1 MRKTIYSEEHKH
13 LVQQLKKARE
23 HAKFK
28 QEDVAKILDVDQSF
42 ISRLEA
48 GQYRIDVI
56 QLKEFA
62 RIYKKS
68 LNFFIK

>member
-1 MRKTIYSEEHKH
+1 MRKTIYSEEHKY

-23 HAKFK
+23 QARLK

-48 GQYRIDVI
+48 GQYRIDII
-56 QLKEFA
+56 QLKQFA
-62 RIYKKS
+62 QIYKKP
-68 LNFFIK
+68 LMWFIK